1 MSTRSRILHPVSAA
15 WEDDRVSTV
24 LIAAA
29 VLVVGAA
36 ILTAP
41 SRLPRAMATTAT
53 PFLEVGAIVAVG
65 WLAVRLG
72 AIETLTSSWGRW
84 SRATNVVVVLGL
96 CVLLSGFLNLDVAVG
111 IAVPVALFA
120 AAAVGLDAGLLVIA
134 VANVANATSFLLP
147 TSNLTNLLA
156 MGTQTVPAGQYL
168 ASTWLAWLLVVAV
181 TSAVLTPIVL
191 RRRPTADARQ
201 ISMRWSLGRI
211 ATDLAAMF
219 LVASGLRAIWTAGV
233 TLPGGYALQTITG
246 SAMASAADNL
256 PIAAIVHGGAG
267 LGPWTAILAMSIGAN
282 LFLIGSVA
290 TVISRR
296 LATESGAR
304 FSLVTFTLI
313 GAALLPLQLAAAYVG
328 LRVTGAIA

>member
-1 MSTRSRILHPVSAA
+1 
-15 WEDDRVSTV
+15 
-24 LIAAA
+24 
-29 VLVVGAA
+29 
-36 ILTAP
+36 
-41 SRLPRAMATTAT
+41 
-53 PFLEVGAIVAVG
+53 
-65 WLAVRLG
+65 
-72 AIETLTSSWGRW
+72 
-84 SRATNVVVVLGL
+84 
-96 CVLLSGFLNLDVAVG
+96 
-111 IAVPVALFA
+111 
-120 AAAVGLDAGLLVIA
+120 
-134 VANVANATSFLLP
+134 
-147 TSNLTNLLA
+147 

-211 ATDLAAMF
+211 ATDVAAMF

>member
-1 MSTRSRILHPVSAA
+1 
-15 WEDDRVSTV
+15 
-24 LIAAA
+24 
-29 VLVVGAA
+29 
-36 ILTAP
+36 
-41 SRLPRAMATTAT
+41 
-53 PFLEVGAIVAVG
+53 
-65 WLAVRLG
+65 
-72 AIETLTSSWGRW
+72 
-84 SRATNVVVVLGL
+84 
-96 CVLLSGFLNLDVAVG
+96 
-111 IAVPVALFA
+111 
-120 AAAVGLDAGLLVIA
+120 VIS

-168 ASTWLAWLLVVAV
+168 ASTWLAWVLVVAV

-191 RRRPTADARQ
+191 QRRPTADARP